1 MSSDVAGSPADAVRR
16 EGMTGRRESR
26 LCREFADLYPGVPAD
41 QWRPVQVMID
51 LVVAGRLQSGRRSGE
66 FLAGRPLDGRHFEF
80 RGGFTRPSG
89 RHTRLMD
96 LDR

>member
-1 MSSDVAGSPADAVRR
+1 
-16 EGMTGRRESR
+16 MTGRRESR

-51 LVVAGRLQSGRRSGE
+51 LVVAGRLQGGRRSGE

-96 LDR
+96 LDPLSGESK